1 MKPSCIDDL
10 LAALP
15 GDAPVQQVLIGAFW
29 TAVVVETD
37 AGPRCGLASALRP
50 AAHDDFPVRDA
61 GRLTERSAHELAALL
76 RSDSLLEAS
85 VGLAAVNALLPVD
98 TTRCT
103 EANAQDLVLERG
115 AGRRVAVVG
124 HFPFTPQLR
133 QTAAHCDVLEL
144 RPRPGDLP
152 ADEAARVLPPAD
164 VVALTAASLINHT
177 IDDLLALCRPDAYVV
192 LMGPSTPLWPGLFE
206 RGVHRTL
213 RVDVLAG
220 SLVTDI
226 ETVLRAVGQG
236 ATFRQLKRAGIRL
249 VTMFDRSLTS

>member
-1 MKPSCIDDL
+1 MLKTWCWSGGPAGVWRWWGISPSRRNC
-10 LAALP
+10 ARRP
-15 GDAPVQQVLIGAFW
+15 P
-29 TAVVVETD
+29 TATCWSC
-37 AGPRCGLASALRP
+37 GP
-50 AAHDDFPVRDA
+50 
-61 GRLTERSAHELAALL
+61 
-76 RSDSLLEAS
+76 
-85 VGLAAVNALLPVD
+85 
-98 TTRCT
+98 
-103 EANAQDLVLERG
+103 
-115 AGRRVAVVG
+115 
-124 HFPFTPQLR
+124 
-133 QTAAHCDVLEL
+133 
-144 RPRPGDLP
+144 DLP